1 MNEPIKDNIVIVTL
15 SSNSPTTQRIGP
27 VSFNR
32 LELNAILHIYGQMV
46 AAGKCRDYAIDHLD
60 DKAMFSIFQRTSDV
74 PLYRIEKNPKL
85 QNKQGAYSVVAASG
99 MILKRGAD
107 LRQVLRVFDK
117 ALIKII

>member
-15 SSNSPTTQRIGP
+15 SSNSPPTQRIGP

-46 AAGKCRDYAIDHLD
+46 AAGKWRDYAIDHLD